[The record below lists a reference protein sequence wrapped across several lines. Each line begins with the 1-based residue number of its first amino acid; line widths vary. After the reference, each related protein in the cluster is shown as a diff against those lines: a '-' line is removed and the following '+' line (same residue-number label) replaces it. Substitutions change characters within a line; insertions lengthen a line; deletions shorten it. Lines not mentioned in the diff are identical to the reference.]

1 MGIRRPSLFIAI
13 LDFIVCLVLAIG
25 ILQVSYTQNAPIIK
39 KKEKIGRI
47 TVIAMLIARF
57 ITSAVSEYIREKF
70 LRDHFVDKRET
81 FKLFAITRYFFL
93 IGVLM
98 PVMIASAMFL
108 YFKGTM
114 IAIISSILVF
124 QELVIFVMIV
134 FKIWNARIP
143 IKLKFIDKKYGAEI
157 DRRIHMIQSNLQSIQ
172 KLNTSLQNNFS
183 TIQSSPRGLLKF
195 KGGKRIDSYLRN

>member
-1 MGIRRPSLFIAI
+1 
-13 LDFIVCLVLAIG
+13 
-25 ILQVSYTQNAPIIK
+25 
-39 KKEKIGRI
+39 
-47 TVIAMLIARF
+47 MLIVRF
-57 ITSAVSEYIREKF
+57 ITSAVSEYVRVKY
-70 LRDHFVDKRET
+70 LKNHFVDKRDT
-81 FKLFAITRYFFL
+81 FKLFAIARYFFL
-93 IGVLM
+93 FGVLM
-98 PVMIASAMFL
+98 PVMLASAKFL

-134 FKIWNARIP
+134 FKIRRARTP

-183 TIQSSPRGLLKF
+183 TIQSSPKGMLKY
-195 KGGKRIDSYLRN
+195 KGGKLGES

>member
-13 LDFIVCLVLAIG
+13 LDFIVFLVLAIG
-25 ILQVSYTQNAPIIK
+25 ILQVSYTQNAPVIK
-39 KKEKIGRI
+39 KKEEIGRI
-47 TVIAMLIARF
+47 TVIVMLIVRF
-57 ITSAVSEYIREKF
+57 ITSAVSEYVRVKY
-70 LRDHFVDKRET
+70 LKNHFVDKRDT
-81 FKLFAITRYFFL
+81 FKLFAIARYFFL
-93 IGVLM
+93 FGVLM
-98 PVMIASAMFL
+98 PVMLASAKFL

-134 FKIWNARIP
+134 FKIRRARTP

-183 TIQSSPRGLLKF
+183 TIQSSPKGMLKYKRGKL
-195 KGGKRIDSYLRN
+195 GE

>member
-13 LDFIVCLVLAIG
+13 LDFIVFLVLAIG
-25 ILQVSYTQNAPIIK
+25 ILQVSYTQNAPMIK
-39 KKEKIGRI
+39 KKEEIGRI
-47 TVIAMLIARF
+47 TVIVMLIVRF
-57 ITSAVSEYIREKF
+57 ITSAVSEYVRVKY
-70 LRDHFVDKRET
+70 LKNHFVDKRDT
-81 FKLFAITRYFFL
+81 FKLFAIARYFFL
-93 IGVLM
+93 FGVLM
-98 PVMIASAMFL
+98 PVMLASAKFL

-134 FKIWNARIP
+134 FKIRRARTP

-183 TIQSSPRGLLKF
+183 TIQSSPKGMLKY
-195 KGGKRIDSYLRN
+195 KGRKLGE